1 LCQIEG
7 QPNRKKMKIST
18 KRFVI
23 SSSKVNTKG
32 FAVDPL
38 GIDLS
43 EYEKNPLMLWMHQR
57 PKGKS
62 KDEVLPIGNWVD
74 LKIENG
80 KLTGVPA
87 FDESDSFAMQ
97 LFHKVENGT
106 LRMASAGLK
115 PKLWQVINGVKTLV
129 KSIASE
135 ISLVDIGSDPDA
147 LAVVLYNE
155 SDELIHLSDD
165 FFSSLNLDTKPKS
178 IKMELI
184 QLKASEILP
193 LVKLGEGATEEE
205 AVAKVTEILTL
216 AETQAAEIVTL
227 KAEKEAVEVKLSEKE
242 TELETL
248 EKETKQKEIITLVD
262 TAVAERRI
270 TADQKPHFVK
280 LAAVDFDGT
289 KAVIESMPANPTV
302 KSQMINLKE
311 DEKTE
316 LIKLGWDNLDKSGK
330 LPELKK
336 NDPETFNLLYKN
348 KFGKDY
354 KKD

>member
-1 LCQIEG
+1 M
-7 QPNRKKMKIST
+7 KKST

-23 SSSKVNTKG
+23 SSTKVNSKE
-32 FAVDPL
+32 FAVDPK
-38 GIDLS
+38 GIELAD
-43 EYEKNPLMLWMHQR
+43 YEKNPLMLWMHQR
-57 PKGKS
+57 PTGKS

-74 LKIENG
+74 LMVDANG
-80 KLTGVPA
+80 NLTGVPA
-87 FDESDSFAMQ
+87 FDESDPFAMQ
-97 LFHKVENGT
+97 LFNKVENGT
-106 LRMASAGLK
+106 LRMASAGLN
-115 PKLWQVINGVKTLV
+115 PKKWAIMNGVKTLV
-129 KSIASE
+129 ASSLVE

-165 FFSSLNLDTKPKS
+165 FFSSLNLHTNQKS
-178 IKMELI
+178 IHMELI
-184 QLKASEILP
+184 QLKASDILP
-193 LVKLGEGATEEE
+193 LVKLGEGATEAE

-216 AETQAAEIVTL
+216 ANTQAAEIVTL
-227 KAEKEAVEVKLSEKE
+227 KAEKSAVEVKLSEKE

-248 EKETKQKEIITLVD
+248 RKETKDKEIITLVD
-262 TAVAERRI
+262 SAVAERRI

-289 KAVIESMPANPTV
+289 KALIESMPANPTV
-302 KSQMINLKE
+302 KSQVVNLKE
-311 DEKTE
+311 DEKAE
-316 LIKLGWDNLDKSGK
+316 IIKLGWDSLDKSGK

-336 NDPETFNLLYKN
+336 NDPDTFNLLYKN

>member
-1 LCQIEG
+1 M
-7 QPNRKKMKIST
+7 KKST

-23 SSSKVNTKG
+23 SSSKVNSKG
-32 FAVDPL
+32 FAVDPK
-38 GIDLS
+38 GIELAD
-43 EYEKNPLMLWMHQR
+43 YEKNPLMLWMHQR
-57 PKGKS
+57 PTGKS

-74 LKIENG
+74 LMVDEKGN
-80 KLTGVPA
+80 LTGVPA
-87 FDESDSFAMQ
+87 FDESDPFAMQ

-115 PKLWQVINGVKTLV
+115 PKRWALINGVKTLV
-129 KSIASE
+129 ASSLAE

-155 SDELIHLSDD
+155 SDELINLGND
-165 FFSSLNLDTKPKS
+165 FFRSLNLDTKPKS
-178 IKMELI
+178 IHMDLI

-216 AETQAAEIVTL
+216 AQTQAAEIVTL
-227 KAEKEAVEVKLSEKE
+227 KSEKTAVEVKLCEKE
-242 TELETL
+242 AELDIL
-248 EKETKQKEIITLVD
+248 QKETRQKEIINLVD
-262 TAVAERRI
+262 TAVSERRI

-289 KAVIESMPANPTV
+289 RALIESMPANPTV
-302 KSQMINLKE
+302 KSQVINLKE
-311 DEKTE
+311 DEKAE
-316 LIKLGWDNLDKSGK
+316 AIKLGWDLLDKSGK

-336 NDPETFNLLYKN
+336 NDPETFNLLYKK

>member
-1 LCQIEG
+1 
-7 QPNRKKMKIST
+7 MKIST

-23 SSSKVNTKG
+23 SSTKVNSKG
-32 FAVDPL
+32 FSVDPS
-38 GIDLS
+38 GIELS
-43 EYEKNPLMLWMHQR
+43 DYEKNPLMLWMHQR
-57 PKGKS
+57 PTGKS

-74 LKIENG
+74 LKIEGG
-80 KLTGVPA
+80 KLTGVPS
-87 FDESDSFAMQ
+87 FDESDPFAMQ
-97 LFHKVENGT
+97 LFNKVENGT

-115 PKLWQVINGVKTLV
+115 PKTWAVVNGVKTLV
-129 KSIASE
+129 RSSLAE

-147 LAVVLYNE
+147 LAVVLYDE

-205 AVAKVTEILTL
+205 AVAKVTEILQL
-216 AETQAAEIVTL
+216 SETQAAEIVTL
-227 KAEKEAVEVKLSEKE
+227 KAEKTAVEVKLSEKE

-248 EKETKQKEIITLVD
+248 KKDTKSKEIISLVEG
-262 TAVAERRI
+262 AVAERRI

-280 LAAVDFDGT
+280 LANVDFDGT
-289 KAVIESMPANPTV
+289 RDLINSMPANPTV
-302 KSQMINLKE
+302 KSQVVNLKE
-311 DEKTE
+311 DEKAE
-316 LIKLGWDNLDKSGK
+316 LIKLGWDALDKDGK
-330 LPELKK
+330 LPELLKS
-336 NDPETFNLLYKN
+336 DPETFNLLYKK

-354 KKD
+354 NKG